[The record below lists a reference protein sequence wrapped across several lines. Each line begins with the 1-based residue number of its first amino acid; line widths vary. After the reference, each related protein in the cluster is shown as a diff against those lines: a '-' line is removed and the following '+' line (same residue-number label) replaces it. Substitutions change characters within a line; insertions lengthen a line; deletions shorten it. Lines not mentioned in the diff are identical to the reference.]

1 MRDAEKTK
9 AQLITEIA
17 SLRAQMES
25 QRQQAEQSTDTHEV
39 HEDAPTASHSRR
51 SRSSAARR
59 TVEATSNSG
68 SETPRT
74 PHTPHQYSSPLDLTQ
89 FIAMNLGEGV
99 YALDARGRMTFLNPA
114 AEELLGWT
122 EAELLGSNIHE
133 AIHYRRSDGAAY
145 PEEVCPLV
153 AVLRSGQVVRV
164 HEDYFVRK
172 DGSLLP
178 VAYVSAPVITE
189 GKISGAVLAFHDIS
203 ERLRIQHEHADLLA
217 REQAA
222 RLETE
227 AANDRLQVLQA
238 IIEIALTHLAP
249 EGLLQAALPQ
259 VRAALQLDVVAVLLL
274 DANEDF
280 LTVRAADGL
289 DVEALADIHV
299 PVELAVARRLVSA
312 LRPLSLDDLSGLDLS
327 SRFPASIAMLA
338 GVPLRVERSL
348 LGILVIG
355 TAEPRAFARED
366 TRLLQLVADRIS
378 LALDRAQAYQSE
390 RKARTLMQQIADQL
404 LHQAAELET
413 IIEAIPSAV
422 AVCDRDGRVTR
433 INAFGTAV
441 FGNPARGKGRGSPFT
456 RRLYHPNG
464 PPMAPDEYPLARA
477 LRGETATDFRFEV
490 HRESDGEEL
499 EMLSSFAP
507 LYDSS
512 GEIVGAVCAASD
524 ITGISRLERQKV
536 EFLSVAS
543 HELKTP
549 LTSLKILTQLTQRRL
564 VRAGVAEAE
573 QLVGMERSIGRMEL
587 LVNDLLDISRIEG
600 GKLALRIA
608 ESNLG
613 ALCRNVAEEQMTASE
628 RHIEVNVPAKPL
640 LVPIDAERIAQVI
653 TNLVSNALKYSNPDC
668 PVTLRARRERDFVL
682 VSVHDE
688 GAGIPPEAQEMLFE
702 RFYRV
707 PGVQVQTGSEV
718 GMGLGLYISRE
729 IVERHGGHIWV
740 ESAVGEGTTF
750 SFTLPLRR

>member
-1 MRDAEKTK
+1 M
-9 AQLITEIA
+9 
-17 SLRAQMES
+17 
-25 QRQQAEQSTDTHEV
+25 
-39 HEDAPTASHSRR
+39 
-51 SRSSAARR
+51 
-59 TVEATSNSG
+59 
-68 SETPRT
+68 
-74 PHTPHQYSSPLDLTQ
+74 PHQFSSPLDLTQ
-89 FIAMNLGEGV
+89 FVAMNLGEGV
-99 YALDARGRMTFLNPA
+99 YALDAEGRVTFLNPA

-122 EAELLGSNIHE
+122 EAELLGSNMHK
-133 AIHYRRSDGAAY
+133 AIHYRRSDGTAS
-145 PEEVCPLV
+145 PEEDCPLV
-153 AVLRSGQVVRV
+153 AVLRTGQVVRA

-178 VAYVSAPVITE
+178 VAYVSAPVITA

-203 ERLRIQHEHADLLA
+203 ERLRIQHEHAELLA
-217 REQAA
+217 REQATRQEA
-222 RLETE
+222 E

-249 EGLLQAALPQ
+249 ESLLQAVLPQ

-274 DANEDF
+274 DENDDY
-280 LTVRAADGL
+280 LKIRAADGL
-289 DVEALADIHV
+289 DIEALADVHV

-312 LRPLSLDDLSGLDLS
+312 LRPLSLDDLSGLDLA

-348 LGILVIG
+348 LGILVVG
-355 TAEPRAFARED
+355 TAKPRSFAKED

-390 RKARTLMQQIADQL
+390 HKARTLMQQIADQL

-422 AVCDRDGRVTR
+422 AVCDCDGRVTR

-441 FGNPARGKGRGSPFT
+441 FGNPARGIGRGSPFT
-456 RRLYHPNG
+456 RRLYQPNG

-499 EMLSSFAP
+499 ELLASFAP

-608 ESNLG
+608 ESDLG

-640 LVPIDAERIAQVI
+640 TVPMDAERIAQVI
-653 TNLVSNALKYSNPDC
+653 TNLVSNALKYSNNDC
-668 PVTLRARRERDFVL
+668 PVTLSARRERDSAL

-688 GAGIPPEAQEMLFE
+688 GAGIPPEAQELLFE

-729 IVERHGGHIWV
+729 IVERHGGRIWV

-750 SFTLPLRR
+750 FFTLPWRR